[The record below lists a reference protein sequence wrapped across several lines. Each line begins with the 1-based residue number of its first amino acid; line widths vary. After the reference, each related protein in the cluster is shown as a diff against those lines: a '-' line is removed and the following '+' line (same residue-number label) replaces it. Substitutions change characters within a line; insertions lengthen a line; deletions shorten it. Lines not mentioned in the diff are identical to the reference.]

1 MTGGDDQDA
10 APPAPA
16 GPPYFAVHALT
27 SSPPVHV
34 FGALARVTRLKRP
47 VFKAADFPAGFS
59 TVVEHVGSGV
69 DLRLAVGVVPKG
81 TLISVTVE
89 AEVLPTV
96 VRAGGPAPDLLA
108 AARSR
113 MTSLASEIADA
124 LRTKIL
130 HATWSADREELLAG
144 RGTPAP
150 PLPGDD

>member
-1 MTGGDDQDA
+1 MTGGDEQDA

-34 FGALARVTRLKRP
+34 FGALTRVTRLRRP
-47 VFKAADFPAGFS
+47 VFKAADFPAGFN

-81 TLISVTVE
+81 TLITITVE

-96 VRAGGPAPDLLA
+96 VRAGGPSEELLA

-130 HATWSADREELLAG
+130 HARWSADREQLLAG
-144 RGTPAP
+144 LGEATPP
-150 PLPGDD
+150 RSDDA